1 MLSRLFLA
9 TLRLWIR
16 FRDRAFTTL
25 SRGAFQALGS
35 KTLIQLPVRLSGES
49 RISIGR
55 DIFIGANSWLQ
66 VLSKAEEGSNPVI
79 TIGDGT
85 SITGFCTISAAK
97 SVIIEKNVLVARYVY
112 IADHTHAH
120 ADRTV
125 PILSQGITKVAP
137 VRICEG
143 AWLGQSVVVGP
154 GVTIG
159 RGAVVGANSVVT
171 RDVPDFT
178 VVAGSPARVLR
189 PVDDPLS
196 S

>member
-1 MLSRLFLA
+1 MWRVSIWVYRTSLRIRTRLFTA
-9 TLRLWIR
+9 MVRR
-16 FRDRAFTTL
+16 GFRAFGPGSVL
-25 SRGAFQALGS
+25 SLPIRLVGESQIAIGAGVTVGSGCWLQAL
-35 KTLIQLPVRLSGES
+35 KRKETGENAV
-49 RISIGR
+49 ISI
-55 DIFIGANSWLQ
+55 N
-66 VLSKAEEGSNPVI
+66 
-79 TIGDGT
+79 DGT
-85 SITGFCTISAAK
+85 SIAGFCTISAAK